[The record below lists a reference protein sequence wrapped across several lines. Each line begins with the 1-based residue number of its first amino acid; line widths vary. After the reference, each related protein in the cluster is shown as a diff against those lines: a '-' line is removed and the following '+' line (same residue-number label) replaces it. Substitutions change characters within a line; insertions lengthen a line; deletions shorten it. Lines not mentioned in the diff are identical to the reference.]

1 MSWLNKPLHLDKVA
15 SYTWQILQINP
26 SSFSPWTPSSW
37 TYLPVQQS
45 HTARWLVLLVFCLFS
60 ASHTLSLVRNLLAS
74 QLLLTYSI
82 PMTDPRVIK
91 EKTWHILNFPTGVKR
106 EQRPHKLSY
115 NYWWNQFKKS
125 LIPKYLLKLWPESHH
140 GYQSINPTNQK
151 QLLPMDRHQKVPCL
165 DDSHTFPL
173 ADVDSVETVCF
184 LSLVLHYN
192 NVLGDG
198 SVTQLLSACIAYVRP
213 WVQASALSEKYKPN
227 KIPKMFLL

>member
-15 SYTWQILQINP
+15 SYTWQIPQINP

-74 QLLLTYSI
+74 QLLFTYSI

-91 EKTWHILNFPTGVKR
+91 EKTWHILSFPTGVKR

-115 NYWWNQFKKS
+115 NYWWNQLKKS
-125 LIPKYLLKLWPESHH
+125 LIPNICWSFDLNPIMDTRVSIQRIRSSNYFLWTDIRKCH
-140 GYQSINPTNQK
+140 
-151 QLLPMDRHQKVPCL
+151 
-165 DDSHTFPL
+165 
-173 ADVDSVETVCF
+173 A
-184 LSLVLHYN
+184 
-192 NVLGDG
+192 
-198 SVTQLLSACIAYVRP
+198 
-213 WVQASALSEKYKPN
+213 
-227 KIPKMFLL
+227 